1 MIMMVDMMVDMII
14 IASSLI
20 GRWDKPLLSTST
32 YTDRS
37 SSQSHR
43 SKFYVNGEFQPCL
56 TTRGLLTC
64 KHTVDISY
72 VYG

>member
-1 MIMMVDMMVDMII
+1 MIMMVDMMVDMMIVTI
-14 IASSLI
+14 VSSLI

-43 SKFYVNGEFQPCL
+43 SKFYVNGEFSS
-56 TTRGLLTC
+56 
-64 KHTVDISY
+64 HA
-72 VYG
+72 